1 MITINLPFPDPR
13 LNPNASKGQHWAA
26 TSKLRKIA
34 RETAFVLTR
43 QSGAPYISGNK
54 ADFEMVITFFQPDK
68 RKRDRDNLLS
78 AAKPQLDG
86 VADAIGIDDSQFNPV
101 TIKREYG
108 VKPGLMLVEIMR
120 K

>member
-1 MITINLPFPDPR
+1 LSIQIL
-13 LNPNASKGQHWAA
+13 KGKSLSF
-26 TSKLRKIA
+26 TNFSNRK
-34 RETAFVLTR
+34 
-43 QSGAPYISGNK
+43 SGAPYISGNK

-86 VADAIGIDDSQFNPV
+86 VADALGINDFHFNPV
-101 TIKREYG
+101 TIRREYG
-108 VKPGLMLVEIMR
+108 MKPGFMLVEIMR